1 MHSVIA
7 FLMFA
12 LPFAGWYVAN
22 AIGAPWWVALIVWWI
37 LMRAVLS
44 GFILDHHGRLHGAE

>member
-12 LPFAGWYVAN
+12 LPFAGWYVAD